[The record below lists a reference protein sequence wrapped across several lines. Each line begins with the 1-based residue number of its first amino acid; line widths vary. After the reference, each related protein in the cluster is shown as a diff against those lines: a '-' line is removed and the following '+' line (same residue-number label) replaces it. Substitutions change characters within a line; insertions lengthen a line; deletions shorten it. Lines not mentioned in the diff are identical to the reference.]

1 MRQDLYEAIIL
12 LGCYEIDRDKE
23 MDPQMLA
30 IISDAGVQYCP
41 ANSLREAP
49 ADQCL
54 YMTADAKS
62 GALLYRQT
70 GKPVWVYFEAE
81 RLRQAIF
88 PALPMAQQI
97 VIITHP
103 SMDDFADIHSHAQK
117 WAQDGRWIQISCPPD
132 GKSYFEDMKGPA
144 YFNALNKAA

>member
-12 LGCYEIDRDKE
+12 LGGYEIDRNKE
-23 MDPQMLA
+23 MAPNMLA

-41 ANSLREAP
+41 ADCLREAP
-49 ADQCL
+49 VDQCL

-62 GALLYRQT
+62 GALLYRQM

-81 RLRQAIF
+81 RLRQAIL

-97 VIITHP
+97 VILTHP
-103 SMDDFADIHSHAQK
+103 STDDFADVHFHAQK
-117 WAQDGRWIQISCPPD
+117 WAQDGRWIQVSCPPD
-132 GKSYFEDMKGPA
+132 GKSYFEDMNGQA
-144 YFNALNKAA
+144 YFDALNKVA